1 MKKLIKYLVVTA
13 FGLALTLFVLISKDI
28 FNKTDPKVIFHILS
42 DAFFIPGVLITCVGL
57 LVFTSNQGSF
67 DMIIYGFQSF
77 INIFRK
83 DINARKHKTFYD
95 YKEAKKDNK
104 RSFGYI
110 CLVGLGFLAVT
121 AIFVIL
127 WSQQ

>member
-1 MKKLIKYLVVTA
+1 MKKLIKYLVVTV
-13 FGLALTLFVLISKDI
+13 FGLVITLFILLSRDV
-28 FNKTDPKVIFHILS
+28 FHQTDSKVIFHILS
-42 DAFFIPGVLITCVGL
+42 DAFFIPGILITCVGL
-57 LVFTSNQGSF
+57 LVFSSNQGSF
-67 DMIIYGFQSF
+67 DMIIYGFKSF

-83 DINARKHKTFYD
+83 DLNARKHKTFYD

-121 AIFVIL
+121 AVFVIL